1 METQMYVM
9 VRYYFVLTKT
19 PKKTGSWPGNSILNM
34 LLNIICRM
42 MVNILVSI

>member
-1 METQMYVM
+1 METQMYAM
-9 VRYYFVLTKT
+9 VRYYFVRTKT
-19 PKKTGSWPGNSILNM
+19 PKNIGSWPGNSILNM